1 MISSYRGVS
10 WNKKN
15 KAWQARIRYG
25 RDVLSLGY
33 FDCDKRAAQA
43 FDIMSLRIHKDLA
56 KTNFPFGN
64 YDRRIFEDRPLSE
77 VVYLARALS
86 RKRRRSGDDEQER
99 EWERVAL
106 EACMKIH
113 EGTLN
118 ASESDHTSEGRPS
131 GELETENNLGG
142 LLQAAEVTSLR
153 EKNANLMHSKESLEL
168 ALQFSQAQCLS
179 VSWERD
185 QAIAQRDQAIVRV
198 KQLELEF
205 ASSGFHKRS
214 QKDNG
219 HGSDCTASSDHQL
232 RTRVEMSQPSS
243 NVKGLRSHCESGES
257 CTVTAS

>member
-64 YDRRIFEDRPLSE
+64 YDRRIFEDKPLSE
-77 VVYLARALS
+77 VVYMARALS

-106 EACMKIH
+106 EVF
-113 EGTLN
+113 GFT
-118 ASESDHTSEGRPS
+118 
-131 GELETENNLGG
+131 
-142 LLQAAEVTSLR
+142 
-153 EKNANLMHSKESLEL
+153 
-168 ALQFSQAQCLS
+168 
-179 VSWERD
+179 WERTSS
-185 QAIAQRDQAIVRV
+185 ISVRSA
-198 KQLELEF
+198 LISCFSRF
-205 ASSGFHKRS
+205 AS
-214 QKDNG
+214 
-219 HGSDCTASSDHQL
+219 
-232 RTRVEMSQPSS
+232 V
-243 NVKGLRSHCESGES
+243 
-257 CTVTAS
+257 